1 MKTLL
6 TIEEFEKIS
15 GKIKKEIFSL
25 CREKKL
31 KCKKSEGVIYIEV
44 ENTNQIVPLNEIEI
58 VNSNDIAKKTLA
70 TFLNMHEKV
79 LISKD
84 ETIES
89 LKDENR
95 FLKESIYSLQ
105 EIYEEAKIT
114 IERLQKQLEITQD
127 ELEFCRKKYKLMWGR
142 VLKKEDEDNEK

>member
-15 GKIKKEIFSL
+15 GKRKKEIFSL